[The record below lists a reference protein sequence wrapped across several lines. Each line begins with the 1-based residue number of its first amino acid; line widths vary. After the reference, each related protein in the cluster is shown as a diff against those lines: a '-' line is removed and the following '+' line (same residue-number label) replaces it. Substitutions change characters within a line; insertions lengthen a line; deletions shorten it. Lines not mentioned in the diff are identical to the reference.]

1 MLASYHVWYERMPE
15 ALTPTPSAQRNRP
28 WGKYCRWSLLLI
40 ALALVGLYWLATSS
54 FLTRRIVLSRLAA
67 ITGPDT
73 QVSASSVTVTATGR
87 VDIRDLSIRMNGVAG
102 KAGEVFAVERLFG
115 RIGLFKTIRG
125 TPTIHSLSLIRPIA
139 RLSRSKDDGSLN
151 INSLVDRPTASRG
164 PAVAALPAV
173 EVADGVIELAEHSA
187 SDAAYTVLK
196 QLSVSGTVEQ
206 SADDQGASVINFRQS
221 AAKSGQSAIALGRIS
236 KDAVTL
242 TVTGIDLGAVNA
254 ENVPAQARELF
265 AQSQLEGRIPQAQ
278 VSYALAGDWN
288 TTISLED
295 VALNLPVDALP
306 DEDAEGNPVPVPADQ
321 KNSRLRLT
329 RTTGAITLSNVGV
342 KGVLDGQIEALPYHV
357 EFRVDGLSLNA
368 PWTISLNAKD
378 VPIHEQP
385 EILKFAPGVARRRL
399 REFSDPQGKVD
410 ASVDLARAAITEQQQ
425 NPPLRVVGSIS
436 LKGLTAAFHKFPYPW
451 QDLTG
456 TVTFDDNSINIHEVR
471 GRSASGGTI
480 TASGSI
486 SPPTDDAEVKLDVR
500 ALNLPIDDRLRS
512 AMRERGQ
519 GDVLDEMFSLQDYD
533 RLLKANLL
541 RDPSSRVARDA
552 SSPPDFPLG
561 GNVNVRVLIGREA
574 GPADTWTD
582 RIEIDLPKAGVLV
595 RAFPYPLI
603 ATNVRIVQENG
614 VATVSGG
621 TYEGIN
627 GGTGSVAARVDI
639 DAVRTTGDF
648 VPELQATAKDIPI
661 DAILLSALPDIG
673 PDDEPRP
680 LSDWINPINPS
691 GSIEANVDLKPSANG
706 PVYDIKVK
714 AAGTLKA
721 PLGGAAGGRG
731 LDGRSTNDAAS
742 SANLQV
748 SNFSSTIQ
756 VTDRF
761 VKLDA
766 TGDAHLN
773 VPGAKSY
780 ALGAHLYREIGSES
794 ALYSTRA
801 SAHQAL
807 TIRVPK
813 FDLTLPVEN
822 FVGGYSQRAAE
833 AIVAAREQVSPVGI
847 ASCDLRIGLSPTDS
861 GTVDVEVADFSNA
874 FITYDGLKL
883 SLDPNVPQFLRVQS
897 EEDNSGSATVAANY
911 LFSGT
916 LDNLAIGR
924 LRAEGTILQASNA
937 PRIDAVT
944 LRARDI
950 ALDEQGVRSM
960 LSSKGSQ
967 KLVDVLEK
975 YEVSGIIDADLSI
988 STQDQSTRVE
998 GTVRPT
1004 ALAWTAHDEHRNA
1017 VRVDFPFVS
1026 GQIRLAP
1033 AAGQLG
1039 EASPSL
1045 AGQVESLALF
1055 HRDWKALL
1063 TGTWSPAE
1071 TMAGTQVDGE
1081 FTLAAP
1087 SLLPSLKSLLPTA
1100 LSDSLKELKTTVSG
1114 PITIAQSPV
1123 SFVLAPNGEPL
1134 NVSTTGTLVL
1144 SDLALDMGFA
1154 VTKAEGIL
1162 DYRYTSEDSPGSGR
1176 ALMTGDF
1183 PLLLANNVELTNAT
1197 IKLFTEPDGRVI
1209 IPTLEAQCHGG
1220 RIIGN
1225 VDIASPNTPG
1235 ALAGVTP
1242 TTSQRAFDLNL
1253 ALSGVRFAPVLEQLR
1268 ARTPAGDAAPTADPF
1283 AAAASPDSSRGAIT
1297 GNFSLRGIL
1306 NERETQRGRGTI
1318 MIQGGNII
1326 DLPTVV
1332 PLVRVTNLQFPTN
1345 EKLDYASTDFFIQG
1359 AQVGLE
1365 QLTISSPS
1373 VEIFGF
1379 GTATWPTLDLDLKMR
1394 TGNRARIPLITAIV
1408 EQLRDELSTI
1418 RVVGPINNPQ
1428 VETVRFGGTREALAN
1443 LFGKDKSPEE
1453 RRLEM
1458 IERSLSTSERRE
1470 RVETLP
1476 PIAPTSTSDATPK

>member
-1 MLASYHVWYERMPE
+1 MTQASTSNS
-15 ALTPTPSAQRNRP
+15 ATPRKRP
-28 WGKYCRWSLLLI
+28 WGKYCRRSLLIL
-40 ALALVGLYWLATSS
+40 ALALIGLYWLASSS
-54 FLTRRIVLSRLAA
+54 FLTRRVVMGALSDIA
-67 ITGPDT
+67 GPDT
-73 QVSASSVTVTATGR
+73 QVTASSVTVTATGR
-87 VDIRDLSIRMNGVAG
+87 IDIQDLSIRVKDVAG
-102 KAGEVFAVERLFG
+102 DAGEVFAVKRVFG
-115 RIGLFKTIRG
+115 RVGLIDTIRG
-125 TPTIHSLSLIRPIA
+125 KPTVHSLSLIKPIA
-139 RLSRSKDDGSLN
+139 RLSRSRDDGSLN
-151 INSLVDRPTASRG
+151 INSMVNRPASAGGTAI
-164 PAVAALPAV
+164 AQLPAV
-173 EVADGVIELAEHSA
+173 EVADGVIELSEHSA
-187 SDAAYTVLK
+187 GDPSYTVLK
-196 QLSVSGTVEQ
+196 HLTISGTVEQ
-206 SADDQGASVINFRQS
+206 SADDQGASVINFRQATS
-221 AAKSGQSAIALGRIS
+221 ATGQSTIALGRIS

-254 ENVPAQARELF
+254 DNVPVQARELF
-265 AQSQLEGRIPQAQ
+265 SQTKLEGRIPQAQ
-278 VSYALAGDWN
+278 VSYAFAGDWS

-295 VALNLPVDALP
+295 VALNLPIDALP
-306 DEDAEGNPVPVPADQ
+306 DEDAEGNAIPVPDDQ
-321 KNSRLRLT
+321 KNARLRIK
-329 RTTGAITLSNVGV
+329 RTTGTISLSNVGV
-342 KGVLDGQIEALPYHV
+342 KGNLDGQIEALPYHV

-410 ASVDLARAAITEQQQ
+410 ASVDLSRGAITQAQS
-425 NPPLRVVGSIS
+425 NPPLKVVGSIS

-486 SPPTDDAEVKLDVR
+486 SPPTDDAEVRLDVR
-500 ALNLPIDDRLRS
+500 ALGLPIDDRLRS

-519 GDVLDEMFSLQDYD
+519 GDVLDEMFSLSDYD
-533 RLLKANLL
+533 RLLKANLV
-541 RDPSSRVARDA
+541 RDPSSRTEREAN
-552 SSPPDFPLG
+552 SPPDFALG
-561 GNVNVRVLIGREA
+561 GTVNVRVLIGREL
-574 GPADTWTD
+574 GSADTWTD
-582 RIEIDLPKAGVLV
+582 RIEIELPKAGVLV

-603 ATNVRIVQENG
+603 AHNVQIVQENG

-621 TYEGIN
+621 TYEGLS

-639 DAVRTTGDF
+639 DAVRTSGDF

-661 DAILLSALPDIG
+661 DAILMSALPDVG
-673 PDDEPRP
+673 PDDARRP
-680 LSDWINPINPS
+680 LSNWIKPLNPS
-691 GSIEANVDLKPSANG
+691 GAITADVDLKPSMAG

-721 PLGGAAGGRG
+721 IGDGSGAGTPVAT
-731 LDGRSTNDAAS
+731 DKTVSPNVE
-742 SANLQV
+742 V
-748 SNFSSTIQ
+748 SNFASTIQ

-766 TGDAHLN
+766 TGDAHLS
-773 VPGAKSY
+773 VPNSPSY
-780 ALGAHLYREIGSES
+780 ALGAHLYREIGAES
-794 ALYSTRA
+794 AFVSTRE

-813 FDLTLPVEN
+813 FDLALPVEN
-822 FVGGYSQRAAE
+822 FVRGYSERAAE
-833 AIVAAREQVSPVGI
+833 AIIAAREQVSPIGL

-861 GTVDVEVADFSNA
+861 GTVDVEVANFSNA
-874 FITYDGLKL
+874 FVTYDGLKL
-883 SLDPNVPQFLRVQS
+883 SLDPKVPQFLRVQS
-897 EEDNSGSATVAANY
+897 EEDASGTTTVAANY

-916 LDNLAIGR
+916 LDNLEIGR
-924 LRAEGTILQASNA
+924 LRAEGTILQSANA

-950 ALDEQGVRSM
+950 SLEEPAVREL
-960 LSSKGSQ
+960 LSAKGSQ

-975 YEVSGIIDADLSI
+975 YDVSGIVDADLSI
-988 STQDQSTRVE
+988 ATQDQSTRVE

-1004 ALAWTAHDEHRNA
+1004 ALAWTAHDENCNA

-1026 GQIRLAP
+1026 GQVRLAP
-1033 AAGQLG
+1033 AASRPG
-1039 EASPSL
+1039 EVSPSI

-1063 TGTWSPAE
+1063 SGTWSPAE
-1071 TMAGTQVDGE
+1071 TIEGTQVDGE

-1087 SLLPSLKSLLPTA
+1087 SLLPSLKALLPTA
-1100 LSDSLKELKTTVSG
+1100 LSDSMKELKTTISG

-1123 SFVLAPNGEPL
+1123 SFVLTPQGEPL

-1154 VTKAEGIL
+1154 VTNAEGIL
-1162 DYRYTSEDSPGSGR
+1162 DYRFTSEDTPGSGR

-1183 PLLLANNVELTNAT
+1183 LFLRANNVELTNAT

-1225 VDIASPNTPG
+1225 IDIASPNTPG
-1235 ALAGVTP
+1235 ALAGATP
-1242 TTSQRAFDLNL
+1242 TTSQRPFDLNL
-1253 ALSGVRFAPVLEQLR
+1253 SLSGVRFAPVLEQLR
-1268 ARTPAGDAAPTADPF
+1268 SKGQPGEDDVGNDLTPALPDA
-1283 AAAASPDSSRGAIT
+1283 SRGAIT
-1297 GNFSLRGIL
+1297 GSFSMRGIL
-1306 NERETQRGRGTI
+1306 NERGTQRGRGTL
-1318 MIQGGNII
+1318 MIQGGNIL

-1359 AQVGLE
+1359 EQLGLE
-1365 QLTISSPS
+1365 QITISSPS

-1379 GTATWPTLDLDLKMR
+1379 GTATWPTLDLDLKLR
-1394 TGNRARIPLITAIV
+1394 TGNRSRIPLITTLV
-1408 EQLRDELSTI
+1408 EQLRDELSAI
-1418 RVVGPINNPQ
+1418 RVVGPINNPK
-1428 VETVRFGGTREALAN
+1428 VDTVRFGGTREAIAN
-1443 LFGKDKSPEE
+1443 LFGKEKSAEE

-1470 RVETLP
+1470 RIETLP
-1476 PIAPTSTSDATPK
+1476 PIAPTTTSDATPK